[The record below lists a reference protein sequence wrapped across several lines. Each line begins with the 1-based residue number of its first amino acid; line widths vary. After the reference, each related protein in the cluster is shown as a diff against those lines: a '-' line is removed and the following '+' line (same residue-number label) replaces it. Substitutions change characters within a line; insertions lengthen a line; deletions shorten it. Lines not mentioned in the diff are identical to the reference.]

1 MSSTDSTVLIFKCIV
16 NFIKDLNDCFGA
28 EQKSLLLYAH
38 LLENTGII
46 HEEPIRK
53 HIRCFHE
60 FVKANEE
67 GIMNKNFGVCTET
80 MIRYSDKVFIDMADV
95 FGRAD
100 ASEKEV
106 IWKHL
111 VTLLAVLDPSSQA
124 KKVLLEE
131 QEKKK
136 KSGETGNEEEFL
148 SNIINK
154 VGSQIDP
161 SATNPAEMMTSLMS
175 SGIFTELVDNM
186 NQGLTKG
193 DLDLGKMMGSLQSM
207 MGNLSSMVSTAQQ
220 QASSSSLNGG
230 NTLK

>member
-1 MSSTDSTVLIFKCIV
+1 MSSTDSTVLIFKCICS
-16 NFIKDLNDCFGA
+16 FIKDLNDCFGN

-38 LLENTGII
+38 LVENTGII

-53 HIRCFHE
+53 HIRCFHD

-67 GIMNKNFGVCTET
+67 AIMTKNFDLCEEPI
-80 MIRYSDKVFIDMADV
+80 IRYSDKVFIDMADV
-95 FGRAD
+95 FKRAD

-111 VTLLAVLDPSSQA
+111 VTILAVLDPSSQA
-124 KKVLLEE
+124 KKMLLEE

-136 KSGETGNEEEFL
+136 SKGETGNEEEFL
-148 SNIINK
+148 TNIINK

-161 SATNPAEMMTSLMS
+161 STANPAEMMTNLMS

-193 DLDLGKMMGSLQSM
+193 DLDLGKMIGSLQSM
-207 MGNLSSMVSTAQQ
+207 MGNLNTMVASASAQQ
-220 QASSSSLNGG
+220 PPSSS
-230 NTLK
+230 

>member
-1 MSSTDSTVLIFKCIV
+1 MSSADTTVLIFKCICH
-16 NFIKDLNDCFGA
+16 FIKDLNDSFGS
-28 EQKSLLLYAH
+28 EQKSLMLYSH
-38 LLENTGII
+38 LVENTGII

-67 GIMNKNFGVCTET
+67 AIMTKNFEALVET
-80 MIRYSDKVFIDMADV
+80 LIRYSDKVFIDMKDV
-95 FGRAD
+95 FTRASSSD
-100 ASEKEV
+100 KEV

-111 VTLLAVLDPSSQA
+111 VTLLAILDPSSQA
-124 KKVLLEE
+124 KKVLQEE
-131 QEKKK
+131 QQKK
-136 KSGETGNEEEFL
+136 KSSGESGNEEEFL

-161 SATNPAEMMTSLMS
+161 STANPAEMMTNLMS

-193 DLDLGKMMGSLQSM
+193 DLDLGKMIGSLQSM
-207 MGNLSSMVSTAQQ
+207 MGNLNNMVSQTPP
-220 QASSSSLNGG
+220 SSS
-230 NTLK
+230 

>member
-1 MSSTDSTVLIFKCIV
+1 MSSTDSTVLIFKCIG
-16 NFIKDLNDCFGA
+16 NFIKDLNDCFGQ
-28 EQKSLLLYAH
+28 EQKSLMLYAH
-38 LLENTGII
+38 LVENTGIV

-67 GIMNKNFGVCTET
+67 AIMSKNFGLCTET
-80 MIRYSDKVFIDMADV
+80 IIRYSDKVFIDMANV
-95 FGRAD
+95 FERAD

-111 VTLLAVLDPSSQA
+111 VTLLAILDPSSQA

-148 SNIINK
+148 SNIIHK

-161 SATNPAEMMTSLMS
+161 SASNPAEMMTNLMS
-175 SGIFTELVDNM
+175 SGIFTELVENM

-207 MGNLSSMVSTAQQ
+207 MGNLSTMVNSAAQQ
-220 QASSSSLNGG
+220 PQGSL
-230 NTLK
+230 K